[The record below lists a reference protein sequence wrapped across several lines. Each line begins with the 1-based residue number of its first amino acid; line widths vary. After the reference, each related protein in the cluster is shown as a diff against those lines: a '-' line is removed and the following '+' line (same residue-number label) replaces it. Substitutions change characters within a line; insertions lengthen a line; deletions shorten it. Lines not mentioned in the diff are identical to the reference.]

1 MEARGVRRAGGR
13 PTGGFAAPETLLE
26 PAGEGGAREG
36 PARRR
41 CVGGGEGKGF
51 DVALLEPDTS
61 DGVVHG
67 VRSYG

>member
-1 MEARGVRRAGGR
+1 MLRAGGR
-13 PTGGFAAPETLLE
+13 PAAGLAAPETLLE
-26 PAGEGGAREG
+26 PAGEGGVGEG

-51 DVALLEPDTS
+51 DVALLEPDAS
-61 DGVVHG
+61 DGVVRG